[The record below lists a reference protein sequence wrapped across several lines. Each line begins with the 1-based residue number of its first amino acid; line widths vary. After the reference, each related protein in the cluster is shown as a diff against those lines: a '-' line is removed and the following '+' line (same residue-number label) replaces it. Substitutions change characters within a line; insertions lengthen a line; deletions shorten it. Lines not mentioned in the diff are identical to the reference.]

1 MEDSPSHSVSNGR
14 SGTSSWWHAVKPFAN
29 GGTARVLQ
37 GLLYERYPAG
47 KVLASLPYAVLFGS
61 YETLRRKAISAN
73 GGLPLPF
80 YQEVTC
86 GILAATSA
94 SFVFVPRFEIEK
106 LIVADAALPAAQ
118 RVNYR
123 SAGHAISSIVAKKGI
138 SALWKG
144 QYRVTVGTLHCTTFL
159 LSYNQ
164 SFCYLKDS
172 VHVDE
177 SCARLGATVVS
188 GLASPICWT
197 FYRNFYA
204 FTQFIKSQAGQRPP
218 PISSID
224 CAFNMLKFAGRF
236 KFFTDRVG
244 NARLAPGNGGAR
256 WVVILATPAP
266 NFGFFTC
273 IPILD
278 RLFCLT
284 DTKWNYDNC
293 CQISLF
299 PRRGLFDP
307 RRAAVS

>member
-1 MEDSPSHSVSNGR
+1 MEDSHSHSVSNGR

-37 GLLYERYPAG
+37 VLLYERPCYHHPQKINLDKVPGG
-47 KVLASLPYAVLFGS
+47 KVLASLPYAVMFGS

-73 GGLPLPF
+73 GGMPLPF

-123 SAGHAISSIVAKKGI
+123 SAGHAVSSIVAKKGI

-144 QYRVTVGTLHCTTFL
+144 QSRVTVGTLHCTTFL

-188 GLASPICWT
+188 GLATPICWT

-224 CAFNMLKFAGRF
+224 CACNMLKFGGRF
-236 KFFTDRVG
+236 KFFTG
-244 NARLAPGNGGAR
+244 LSGYLFTWSPFLMKR
-256 WVVILATPAP
+256 WCRP
-266 NFGFFTC
+266 C
-273 IPILD
+273 
-278 RLFCLT
+278 
-284 DTKWNYDNC
+284 W
-293 CQISLF
+293 
-299 PRRGLFDP
+299 
-307 RRAAVS
+307 